1 MLQYLEEYKWKVRTG
16 LTNGDLHQAVA
27 PHLEGD
33 EEVAN
38 DKAGNNAIYVEA
50 LLM

>member
-1 MLQYLEEYKWKVRTG
+1 MLQYLEEYRWKVSTG

-33 EEVAN
+33 EEMAN
-38 DKAGNNAIYVEA
+38 DGAANHAIYVEA